1 MVKLDPF
8 LIFELLKNVTFCTQK
23 KNINHPLFS
32 LTLIH
37 SLTAK
42 KKYRMGRCISHRPNY
57 KSRARFARSQFVYI
71 KKVKIE

>member
-8 LIFELLKNVTFCTQK
+8 LIFELLKNVTFCTHK

-42 KKYRMGRCISHRPNY
+42 KKVQDGMMYITSSMSNLELASLGLNLY
-57 KSRARFARSQFVYI
+57 KVEKNES
-71 KKVKIE
+71 

>member
-8 LIFELLKNVTFCTQK
+8 LIFELLKNVTFCTHK

-42 KKYRMGRCISHRPNY
+42 KSTGWDDVYHIIHV
-57 KSRARFARSQFVYI
+57 KSRARFARSQFVYSR
-71 KKVKIE
+71 KK